1 MYVTQIN
8 HQIMITPF
16 HFLRRKMNLKV
27 STYKN
32 FLNSF
37 PDVDKTSNFELYELY
52 ELAKFAILFAAW
64 S

>member
-1 MYVTQIN
+1 
-8 HQIMITPF
+8 MITPF

-52 ELAKFAILFAAW
+52 ELAKVAILFAAW